1 MLKIFLQE
9 LWQAL
14 RQELRGSGRLNKTA
28 VVLLILMPLCY
39 TVLFGATY
47 SANVLNNIPLAVCD
61 LQQSKISRML
71 IKYYDTSDRFL
82 VMEQVASMEQLE
94 DALTEGR
101 AKVGLYIPPDLDSK
115 IKRGIPTE
123 VGLLIDSTNVVYGSA
138 SVIAAKEINLNLLI
152 GGGQKIVERLG
163 LYPDEAISTMY
174 PALIRVRILKNPTNS
189 YTNFMLLGLI
199 GNGVQISLYLYG
211 AAAFAK
217 GRQWRRYPGAVLLGK
232 ALGMGLYSLLGFVGS
247 LLLAHQLFAV
257 PLRAS
262 WAALLL
268 LGGSFIILFILVSL
282 LFALAFP
289 NAVLAIQNT
298 LLFIMPGLL
307 YSGLSWPDEWMGRL
321 PSFIQIFFPITYLAV
336 PLRDL
341 SLMGSSGLL
350 MHNVM
355 NMLAMAGALFLLDY
369 LLLVNRYRG
378 ESCL

>member
-1 MLKIFLQE
+1 MLNVFWQEFERALQQE
-9 LWQAL
+9 LQ
-14 RQELRGSGRLNKTA
+14 GTGKLNKTA
-28 VVLLILMPLCY
+28 VVLLVLMPLCY
-39 TVLFGATY
+39 TLLFGATY

-61 LQQSKISRML
+61 MQQSKISRMVV
-71 IKYYDTSDRFL
+71 KYYDTSDRFIM
-82 VMEQVASMEQLE
+82 VEQVASMEQLE
-94 DALTEGR
+94 DVLAEGR

-138 SVIAAKEINLNLLI
+138 SMIAAKEINLNLLI

-163 LYPDEAISTMY
+163 FYADEAMHVMY

-199 GNGVQISLYLYG
+199 GNGIQISLYLYG

-217 GRQWRRYPGAVLLGK
+217 GRQWRRCPSAALLGK
-232 ALGMGLYSLLGFVGS
+232 ALGMGIYSLLGFVGS

-262 WAALLL
+262 WADLLL
-268 LGGSFIILFILVSL
+268 LGGSFIILFIFVSL

-307 YSGLSWPDEWMGRL
+307 YSGLSWPDEWMGSL
-321 PSFIQIFFPITYLAV
+321 PSLLQIFFPITYLAV

-350 MHNVM
+350 MHNVG
-355 NMLAMAGALFLLDY
+355 NMLGTAGALFLVDF
-369 LLLVNRYRG
+369 LLLVKKHRG